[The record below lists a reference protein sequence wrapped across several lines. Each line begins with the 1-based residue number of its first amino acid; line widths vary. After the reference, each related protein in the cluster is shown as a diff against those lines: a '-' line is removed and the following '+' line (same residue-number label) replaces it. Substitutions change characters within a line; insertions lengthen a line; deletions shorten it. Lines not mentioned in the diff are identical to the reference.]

1 MNFKDIVPS
10 KISQSQRTSTVCHPY
25 GVSNVV
31 IEIEGRKW
39 QLSSPRGRK
48 EKELV
53 FNGYRVQNEKVLV
66 ICCKTKQIHLTPLN
80 FTLKNSEDVKFI
92 FFNHNKKKISD
103 QIEKFTCKMQPGFQR
118 LSTKKECEIND
129 FYIVLFIHS
138 TQKQLGHLL
147 VFRRAF
153 L

>member
-1 MNFKDIVPS
+1 M
-10 KISQSQRTSTVCHPY
+10 
-25 GVSNVV
+25 
-31 IEIEGRKW
+31 
-39 QLSSPRGRK
+39 SSPRGRK

-103 QIEKFTCKMQPGFQR
+103 QIEKFTCKM
-118 LSTKKECEIND
+118 
-129 FYIVLFIHS
+129 
-138 TQKQLGHLL
+138 
-147 VFRRAF
+147 
-153 L
+153 